1 MVAGE
6 GALWLIG
13 CGVAYESIAADCAAY
28 ASDADWQFRRAESV
42 GAIAGSVD
50 ALLADLPARAKVFI
64 AVDEDAINYARLEL
78 YLPARLRDLRLQTLV
93 HPTAVVAPDA
103 RLADNVWVGP
113 GASIGSCCKVGSNVL
128 LSAGV
133 RLDPGV
139 QIGAHGWVGMSASI
153 GGETTVGSNC
163 VVGANVHLGAALSL
177 GKHCVL
183 TQPGT
188 WMQSM
193 PDNTFFEPGFS
204 RPSVMIGLGHSWQP
218 R

>member
-1 MVAGE
+1 MVASTE
-6 GALWLIG
+6 ALWLIG

-28 ASDADWQFRRAESV
+28 APEADWQFRRAEKV
-42 GAIAGSVD
+42 ADIAGSVD

-93 HPTAVVAPDA
+93 HRTANVAADA
-103 RLADNVWVGP
+103 QLADNVWVGP
-113 GASIGSCCKVGSNVL
+113 GASIGSRCKVGSNVL
-128 LSAGV
+128 LNAGV

-139 QIGAHGWVGMSASI
+139 QIGAHGWVGLSASI
-153 GGETTVGSNC
+153 GGGSMVGSNC
-163 VVGANVHLGAALSL
+163 VVGTNVHLGAALSL

-193 PDNTFFEPGFS
+193 ADSTFFEPGFTEPS
-204 RPSVMIGLGHSWQP
+204 RMIGLGHSWQP

>member
-1 MVAGE
+1 MVASKE
-6 GALWLIG
+6 ELWLIG

-28 ASDADWQFRRAESV
+28 APEADWQFRRAAHV
-42 GAIAGSVD
+42 AAIASTVD
-50 ALLADLPARAKVFI
+50 ILLGDLPAQAKVFI

-78 YLPARLRDLRLQTLV
+78 YLPARLRNCRLQTLV
-93 HPTAVVAPDA
+93 HPTALVAPDA
-103 RLADNVWVGP
+103 QLADNVWVGP
-113 GASIGSCCKVGSNVL
+113 GASVGSRCKVAANVL
-128 LSAGV
+128 VSPGV

-139 QIGAHGWVGMSASI
+139 QIGAHGWVGVSASI
-153 GGETTVGSNC
+153 GGGTTVGSNC
-163 VVGANVHLGAALSL
+163 VVGTNVHLGAALRL

-193 PDNTFFEPGFS
+193 RDCTFFEPGFS
-204 RPSVMIGLGHSWQP
+204 QPSRMIGLGHSWQL